1 MPMYTFTCEACETT
15 AVKMCPM
22 PERDNQNCDSCGNLL
37 KRGIDR
43 PGRVWSPTRNGG
55 TS

>member
-1 MPMYTFTCEACETT
+1 MPMYTYFCKECK
-15 AVKMCPM
+15 VKKVKIASIR
-22 PERDNQNCDSCGNLL
+22 ERDYQSCDECESVLSR
-37 KRGIDR
+37 KIDS